1 MPMLLVCSH
10 LNLNPPRFR
19 WEQTNSIDT
28 QTDFGISEQE
38 RIQNY
43 PALFSANLGSSTL
56 NIEGQT
62 LPYHGDKQGALKPLY
77 ALAALRQSLPLTNG
91 NGKYFGRFVIVK
103 ISEKQAVFTPNGAF
117 FTQSFSLEL
126 KRDYDG

>member
-1 MPMLLVCSH
+1 MV
-10 LNLNPPRFR
+10 LNLGGFKFR
-19 WEQTNSIDT
+19 WEQTNSIGIET
-28 QTDFGISEQE
+28 AFGISEQE

-43 PALFSANLGSSTL
+43 PALFSANLGSSTID
-56 NIEGQT
+56 IEGQT

-103 ISEKQAVFTPNGAF
+103 ISEKQAIFTPNGAF

>member
-1 MPMLLVCSH
+1 MV
-10 LNLNPPRFR
+10 LNLGGFKFN
-19 WEQTNSIDT
+19 WKQVGNIAIETA
-28 QTDFGISEQE
+28 FGISEQE

-43 PALFSANLGSSTL
+43 PALFSANLGSSTI

-103 ISEKQAVFTPNGAF
+103 ISEKQAIFTPNGAF

-126 KRDYDG
+126 KRDFSS

>member
-1 MPMLLVCSH
+1 MV
-10 LNLNPPRFR
+10 LNLGGFKFN
-19 WEQTNSIDT
+19 WKQVGGISLETE
-28 QTDFGISEQE
+28 FGISSQD
-38 RIQNY
+38 RIQNH
-43 PALFSANLGSSTL
+43 PVLFAANLGSQTV

-62 LPYHGDKQGALKPLY
+62 MPYNGDKQTALKRLY
-77 ALAALRQSLPLTNG
+77 ELARGRQSYALTNG
-91 NGKYFGRFVIVK
+91 NGKYFGRFAVIK